1 MKRAISLL
9 LALFALGSCAAASA
23 KPQPGKAPE
32 AAESKAPEA
41 SAVPR
46 VMQLERPKGGEWFG
60 LYVLGK
66 KAGYAFFDI
75 REGELEGQKVVI
87 EESRVT
93 LKASVAGVET
103 MREVG
108 EQRIYEYKDGGRL
121 LAFREERRGD
131 GGEETLIGRC
141 MPEGIS
147 LVRKRPGLPDETRSL
162 PPTGE
167 VVEHSDAPRL
177 VAHTREKISGL
188 TIDLDQTLEDKTM
201 VTELDS
207 EGAMI
212 VAGVAVPV
220 VRTRTTE
227 ERSNLAVL
235 TTVSK
240 EDGRILELRFG
251 EVMVGKAEDEQLAKQ
266 LDKVDLFNLTRVVL
280 DKPIPKS
287 VRFGPA
293 EVSFAIRGL
302 AKEMRRESYRQKFTQ
317 SADGAVVLTITS
329 KAPTASAKLPVK
341 SDDEEVR
348 EALRSTLSV
357 ESEAPAIVE
366 LAKKVVG
373 GEKDAWEAAKRI
385 NLFVNGYLT
394 KSYGTSSDR
403 ATDVLAAKKG
413 DCTEHAL
420 LFTALARA
428 AGIPARRVDGLV
440 YMDAGDGVP
449 ALYWHEWA
457 EVWVGEWA
465 AIDPTFN
472 QPVADPTHIAFGT
485 EGQSDTAGLIGQLQ
499 IKVLGFKA
507 IDGGGAKAATGGK

>member
-9 LALFALGSCAAASA
+9 LAVFALGSCASASA
-23 KPQPGKAPE
+23 KPQAEKAPK
-32 AAESKAPEA
+32 AVESKAT
-41 SAVPR
+41 AVPR
-46 VMQLERPKGGEWFG
+46 IMQLERPKGGEWFG

-75 REGELEGQKVVI
+75 REGEYEGQKAVV

-103 MREVG
+103 ERAVG
-108 EQRIYEYKDGGRL
+108 EQRFYEYKDGGRL

-141 MPEGIS
+141 TPEGIS
-147 LVRKRPGLPDETRSL
+147 LLRQRPGLPDETRSL

-177 VAHTREKISGL
+177 VAQTREKIAGL
-188 TIDLDQTLEDKTM
+188 TIDLEQTLEDKTM
-201 VTELDS
+201 VTEFDS
-207 EGAMI
+207 EGTMV
-212 VAGVAVPV
+212 VAGLAVPV
-220 VRTRTTE
+220 LRTRTSE
-227 ERSNLAVL
+227 ERSNLAV
-235 TTVSK
+235 TTILSK
-240 EDGRILELRFG
+240 KDGRVLELRFG
-251 EVMVGKAEDEQLAKQ
+251 EVMVGKAEDENLAKQ

-280 DKPIPKS
+280 DKPIPDS

-293 EVSFAIRGL
+293 EVTFAVSGL
-302 AKEMRRESYRQKFTQ
+302 AKEMRREDYRQKFSQT
-317 SADGAVVLTITS
+317 ADGAVTLTVSS
-329 KAPTASAKLPVK
+329 KAPAASAKLPVK
-341 SDDEEVR
+341 AGDDEEVR
-348 EALRSTLSV
+348 EALESTLAV
-357 ESEAPAIVE
+357 ESEAPAIVK
-366 LAKKVVG
+366 LSKKIVG
-373 GEKDAWEAAKRI
+373 DEKDAWAAAKRL
-385 NLFVNGYLT
+385 NQFVHNYLA

-428 AGIPARRVDGLV
+428 AGIPTRRVDGLV

-507 IDGGGAKAATGGK
+507 IEGVGAKAAKGSSGL